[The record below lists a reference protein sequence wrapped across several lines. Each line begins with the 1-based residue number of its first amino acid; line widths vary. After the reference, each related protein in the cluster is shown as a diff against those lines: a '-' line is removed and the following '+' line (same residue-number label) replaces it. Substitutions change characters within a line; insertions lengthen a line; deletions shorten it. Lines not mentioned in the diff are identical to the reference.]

1 MATIFNYCQCVYL
14 ICWISRPL
22 TITSFWRYTV
32 AHTKTWSGMELGSG
46 IFNVYIFMRLI
57 ILGCFYIVF
66 SARKSLRHNIYTI
79 KWQMLCHFMNLEIK
93 TNDVLRTESF
103 SIYLDVINV
112 NIIYIESIL
121 LYSFYGNNR
130 VNLSEIML

>member
-1 MATIFNYCQCVYL
+1 
-14 ICWISRPL
+14 
-22 TITSFWRYTV
+22 
-32 AHTKTWSGMELGSG
+32 
-46 IFNVYIFMRLI
+46 
-57 ILGCFYIVF
+57 
-66 SARKSLRHNIYTI
+66 
-79 KWQMLCHFMNLEIK
+79 MLCHFMNLEIK